1 MTVQDH
7 QTRPREQRFEQRMS
21 DAEALMWNVE
31 KDPWL
36 NPSGGM
42 VSICDRPIDFD
53 QFRRRLRAAALHIPR
68 LRQRVVPGFGRLST
82 PAWAFDPEFDF
93 DYHLRHITLPAPGST
108 RDLLDLA
115 TRLYEDPF
123 DRTRPLWIFVVIDG
137 LEDGRGALFWKAH
150 HSISDGIGFIR
161 LSERYM
167 ERTRDAPVPPEVDL
181 DAVTAAAIAA
191 ERPGPKE
198 QGGDLA
204 ASLRTTAVK
213 SLTHVWR
220 RQVGIARRI
229 VGEVALWPADPLR
242 IRDTAEGVVGE
253 VQTAIDQVRGGGQ
266 VAGGSPIWKA
276 RSRRRCLEGLR
287 VDLEGARAAAKTLGG
302 SVNDFFVA
310 GAVIGALGYHAERN
324 VEVDA
329 LNTSFV
335 ISTRTDTAAGGNSFT
350 PTRVQVPGQP
360 MLIEERFAAIRD
372 LMAAKRAGVRG
383 SGAMSRVAGVA
394 NLLPTSVVTRVARAQ
409 AAKVDF
415 ATSNLRAAPFPMYIS
430 GSRLL
435 ENVVMGPVAGTA
447 FNLTVVSYNG
457 SLDMGVFIDPAAV
470 EDPAGLRRHLEDA
483 YRHLLEAGGIVTDET
498 RSVN

>member
-7 QTRPREQRFEQRMS
+7 QSRPREQRFEQRMS

-42 VSICDRPIDFD
+42 VSICDQPIDFD
-53 QFRRRLRAAALHIPR
+53 QFRLRLRNAVLHIPR

-93 DYHLRHITLPAPGST
+93 DYHLRHVTLPSPGSR

-137 LEDGRGALFWKAH
+137 LENGRGALFWKAH
-150 HSISDGIGFIR
+150 HSISDGIGLIR

-167 ERTRDAPVPPEVDL
+167 ERTRHAPVPPEVDL
-181 DAVTAAAIAA
+181 DAATVEALAS

-198 QGGDLA
+198 LGGDRA
-204 ASLRTTAVK
+204 ASLRTTAMK
-213 SLTHVWR
+213 SFTHVWR
-220 RQVGIARRI
+220 RQVGITRR
-229 VGEVALWPADPLR
+229 VLGEVALWPADPLR
-242 IRDTAEGVVGE
+242 IRDSAGGVVGE
-253 VQTAIDQVRGGGQ
+253 VQTAIDQVRGGGN
-266 VAGGSPIWKA
+266 VVGGSPLWKA
-276 RSRRRCLEGLR
+276 RSRRRHLEALR
-287 VDLEGARAAAKTLGG
+287 VDLEGAKAAAKTLGG

-310 GAVIGALGYHAERN
+310 GAVMGALGYHAERN
-324 VEVDA
+324 VEVEA

-335 ISTRTDTAAGGNSFT
+335 VSTRTDTSAGGNSFT
-350 PTRVQVPGQP
+350 PTRVQVPGQA
-360 MLIEERFAAIRD
+360 MLAEDRFAGIRD

-383 SGAMSRVAGVA
+383 GGALSRVAGIA
-394 NLLPTSVVTRVARAQ
+394 NLLPTSVVTRVARSQ

-447 FNLTVVSYNG
+447 FNLTVISYNG
-457 SLDMGVFIDPAAV
+457 SLDMGIFIDPAAV

-483 YRHLLEAGGIVTDET
+483 YHHLLEAGGIVADET
-498 RSVN
+498 RTAH

>member
-7 QTRPREQRFEQRMS
+7 QSRPREQRFERRMS
-21 DAEALMWNVE
+21 DTEALMWNVE

-53 QFRRRLRAAALHIPR
+53 QFRLRLRDAALHIPR
-68 LRQRVVPGFGRLST
+68 LRQRVVPGFGRMST

-93 DYHLRHITLPAPGST
+93 DYHLRHITLPPPGSR

-137 LEDGRGALFWKAH
+137 LENGRGALFWKAH
-150 HSISDGIGFIR
+150 HSISDGIGLIR

-167 ERTRDAPVPPEVDL
+167 ERRPDAPVPPDVDL
-181 DAVTAAAIAA
+181 DAATAAAIAA
-191 ERPGPKE
+191 ERSALKE

-204 ASLRTTAVK
+204 ANLRTTAMK
-213 SLTHVWR
+213 SLAHVWR
-220 RQVGIARRI
+220 RQVGIGRR
-229 VGEVALWPADPLR
+229 VLGEVALWPADPKR
-242 IRDTAEGVVGE
+242 IRDSAEGVVGE
-253 VQTAIDQVRGGGQ
+253 VQQALGQVRGDGD
-266 VAGGSPIWKA
+266 VAGGSPLWKA
-276 RSRRRCLEGLR
+276 RSRRRHLEGLR
-287 VDLEGARAAAKTLGG
+287 VDLESAKAAAKTLDG

-310 GAVIGALGYHAERN
+310 GAVMGALGYHAERN

-335 ISTRTDTAAGGNSFT
+335 VSTRTDTAAGGNSFT
-350 PTRVQVPGQP
+350 PTLVQVPGKAMP
-360 MLIEERFAAIRD
+360 IEERFAVIRD

-383 SGAMSRVAGVA
+383 GGAMGRVAGIA
-394 NLLPTSVVTRVARAQ
+394 KLLPTSVVTRVARDQ
-409 AAKVDF
+409 AAKMDF

-430 GSRLL
+430 GSQLL

-457 SLDMGVFIDPAAV
+457 SLDMGIFIDPAAV
-470 EDPAGLRRHLEDA
+470 DDPAGLRRHLEEA
-483 YRHLLEAGGIVTDET
+483 YHQLLEAGGIVTDEP
-498 RSVN
+498 RPVG